1 MMNLQDITKKL
12 SDATTA
18 LAKADNDLKL
28 EIANAA
34 VDATGII
41 DPTPA
46 SDIVGAGLSIARGDY
61 WGAALSTVSMVP
73 YLGDALAKPAKA
85 VRATKAIMGL
95 EKKVAALTQTVA
107 DLTKAK
113 KQAEAAEV
121 AAKEAKIAKEAD
133 AAKDAAAQQEKA
145 ATKKDKDCE
154 DCGTAGKSS
163 VKRMPQVKTGCFS
176 AKKLA
181 PSKAAEFARQ
191 LKRQEDALNKLT
203 VQEYLD
209 ARKYFKDHKRGGT
222 GKAQKEAREN
232 YAELLQEELF
242 TKNRLAGM
250 TRAEATKDA
259 ERRTTE
265 TMKSL
270 AALHEPDMIAGGTD
284 VVTELGD
291 RGVNSS
297 IGSQWKSRVNDL
309 DVGAKGV
316 PESDRPATKMN
327 AKLPLCT

>member
-28 EIANAA
+28 EIAGAA
-34 VDATGII
+34 ADAAGLV

-46 SDIVGAGLSIARGDY
+46 SDIVGAGISIARGDY
-61 WGAALSTVSMVP
+61 LGAALSTVSMVP

-113 KQAEAAEV
+113 KQAEAA
-121 AAKEAKIAKEAD
+121 AAAGKEAKIAKGAETT
-133 AAKDAAAQQEKA
+133 KEA
-145 ATKKDKDCE
+145 ATKQEKSAVGKNKDCE
-154 DCGTAGKSS
+154 NCDSAGKSS
-163 VKRMPQVKTGCFS
+163 VKRMPRVETGCFS
-176 AKKLA
+176 AKKLDS
-181 PSKAAEFARQ
+181 SKAAEFTRQ

-203 VQEYLD
+203 VHEYMD
-209 ARKYFKDHKRGGT
+209 ARKYFKKHNRGGT
-222 GKAQKEAREN
+222 GAAQRQARKDYEAYLKEKFTEENILANVPKAKAAAAERAKEA
-232 YAELLQEELF
+232 
-242 TKNRLAGM
+242 
-250 TRAEATKDA
+250 
-259 ERRTTE
+259 
-265 TMKSL
+265 MKKL

-284 VVTELGD
+284 IVTSMGD

-297 IGSQWKSRVNDL
+297 IGSQWKSRVDVL
-309 DVGAKGV
+309 DKAAKAI
-316 PESDRPATKMN
+316 PASARKDTKMN
-327 AKLPLCT
+327 VELPECK

>member
-133 AAKDAAAQQEKA
+133 AAKDAAAKQEKSA
-145 ATKKDKDCE
+145 AKKGDDCE
-154 DCGTAGKSS
+154 
-163 VKRMPQVKTGCFS
+163 GCATS
-176 AKKLA
+176 TVPAKKLLPDEGKVASYKELINAGSRGDNITPNHIPSAKHMEQHGVSRRDGIAINMEQPVPGTGGRHRETFTYGTQADAKMA
-181 PSKAAEFARQ
+181 PR
-191 LKRQEDALNKLT
+191 DALAAG
-203 VQEYLD
+203 VRD
-209 ARKYFKDHKRGGT
+209 ARKIYQKDGLYGT
-222 GKAQKEAREN
+222 KIREG
-232 YAELLQEELF
+232 LQELIE
-242 TKNRLAGM
+242 KN
-250 TRAEATKDA
+250 K
-259 ERRTTE
+259 
-265 TMKSL
+265 
-270 AALHEPDMIAGGTD
+270 
-284 VVTELGD
+284 
-291 RGVNSS
+291 
-297 IGSQWKSRVNDL
+297 
-309 DVGAKGV
+309 GAH
-316 PESDRPATKMN
+316 PEVFK
-327 AKLPLCT
+327 KLRKK